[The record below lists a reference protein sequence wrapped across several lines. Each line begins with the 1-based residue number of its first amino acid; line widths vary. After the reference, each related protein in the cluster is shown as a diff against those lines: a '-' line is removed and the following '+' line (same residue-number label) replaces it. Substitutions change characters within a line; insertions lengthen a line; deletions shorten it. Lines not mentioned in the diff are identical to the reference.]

1 MAEPAQLPRSVMR
14 YLGEDAPSWWE
25 RALDLW
31 FAPKRWESPAR
42 YERLG
47 VLLIKRY
54 VPTGGD
60 LVRRR
65 YGVRITEIHGTL
77 DSLIR
82 FECLTRR
89 LEAIH
94 EVTFLGFVGFS
105 LWRARMGYTTLVDLA
120 IAVGVY
126 LVLILS
132 PALLQRYHRLRVYP
146 LVQRLVAAQLRRTRE
161 DRDRASAKLG
171 TVGTGLRM
179 DRMGTTG
186 VCVADERDAG
196 PPGRDRAGYRV

>member
-1 MAEPAQLPRSVMR
+1 MAEPRQLPRSAMR
-14 YLGEDAPSWWE
+14 YLGENAPTWWE
-25 RALDLW
+25 RALELW
-31 FAPKRWESPAR
+31 FAPKRWESPVL

-60 LVRRR
+60 IVRRR
-65 YGVRITEIHGTL
+65 FGVRIAEIHGSL

-82 FECLTRR
+82 FERLTRR

-94 EVTFLGFVGFS
+94 ELAFVGFVGFS
-105 LWRARMGYTTLVDLA
+105 LWRARMGQTTLVDLGVA
-120 IAVGVY
+120 LGVY

-132 PALLQRYHRLRVYP
+132 PVLLQRYHRLRIYP
-146 LVQRLVAAQLRRTRE
+146 IVQRLAAAQIRRLRE
-161 DRDRASAKLG
+161 DGDRANAKQG

-179 DRMGTTG
+179 DHMGTTG
-186 VCVADERDAG
+186 VCVADERDAC
-196 PPGRDRAGYRV
+196 